1 MSTIITRN
9 SATSGSVPSSLIQGE
24 LAINVTDGRL
34 FYGSGSGNVVK
45 EFVASGSGGGGT
57 IDTGSFVTTSS
68 FNAYTGSNTSQFA
81 GTASYATTAS
91 YYGGS
96 VLSASYAQTASYA
109 PAYLPLTGGTINGN
123 VTVNGT
129 ASIAFLNVTYESASV
144 IYSSG
149 SNQFGD
155 ASNDVQTLWGT
166 VDIKSGPVLVTGSVI
181 ANSFTGSLLGTASYA
196 INALSAS
203 YAPSSPAFPF
213 TGSAGITGSLT
224 VVGPT
229 TSTQI
234 GAGAAPSGS
243 VPLDVRAQGA
253 LSTDI
258 AFRVRNSANNA
269 NIFKIQGDANASLGE
284 TTDASQKTFSV
295 NASSNSR
302 LVLGSGYSTDT
313 GVFSLTRRYY
323 TTVTVFNDNALL
335 LSHNSFSDG
344 NNIPYKHHYVNPS
357 TYYGSVPAYGYNA
370 GFMWFKDSA
379 VIANL
384 QMKLSPDNVLS
395 IYTSS
400 ASPLE
405 AIITGSAFQL
415 WASGSLGNA
424 KPYIRTQNGTL
435 LYLGDQS
442 LLYNVTASS
451 ITSSF
456 TGSLLGTASYATN
469 ALSASYAPDTTFPYT
484 GSAGITGSLTVVGP
498 TTSTQ
503 IGAGAAPIVS
513 VPLDVRAQ
521 GALSTDQA
529 FRIRNSANTVTLIES
544 NGDGSFYTR
553 NNAGSNLFQMAANGG
568 FALGLNASITNATVS
583 DIIMGNNASVA
594 AGSTERVVIGANAAS
609 SQYYTIAIG
618 RQSSTSGR
626 GSNAIGMGMIVS
638 ALDSTL
644 LGTGYNG
651 NITNNINN
659 SFMWTSGAPGAGNYQ
674 SLFVNSNSNLVLF
687 SQGQLASGTNYESAA
702 TNTITIRN
710 GIAPITNITGSFQL
724 YSSASSSGN
733 SKPYFRTENGTV
745 VWLGDESRLY
755 NVTSSI
761 ILNGT
766 SSAPSLNTTAKVT
779 TVVGSN
785 TIYSIPTASYDGA
798 WFEYTARSASNARA
812 GQIMSIW
819 SGSSVNFTETTTTDF
834 GTTTGIAFTVIVS
847 GSNLVLT
854 GSSATAGWTIKT
866 IVRSI

>member
-34 FYGSGSGNVVK
+34 FYGSGSGNIVK

-57 IDTGSFVTTSS
+57 VNTGSFVTTSS

-129 ASIAFLNVTYESASV
+129 ASMAFLNVTYESASV

-196 INALSAS
+196 TNALSAS
-203 YAPSSPAFPF
+203 YAPDTTFPY

-229 TSTQI
+229 TSTRI

-258 AFRVRNSANNA
+258 AFRVRNSTNTS

-295 NASSNSR
+295 NASNNSR

-323 TTVTVFNDNALL
+323 ATVSVFNDNALL

-357 TYYGSVPAYGYNA
+357 TYYGSVPAYGYDA

-469 ALSASYAPDTTFPYT
+469 ALSASYAPSTPAFPYT
-484 GSAGITGSLTVVGP
+484 GSALITGSLGVTG
-498 TTSTQ
+498 
-503 IGAGAAPIVS
+503 S
-513 VPLDVRAQ
+513 V
-521 GALSTDQA
+521 
-529 FRIRNSANTVTLIES
+529 
-544 NGDGSFYTR
+544 
-553 NNAGSNLFQMAANGG
+553 
-568 FALGLNASITNATVS
+568 SITQNLT
-583 DIIMGNNASVA
+583 ASR
-594 AGSTERVVIGANAAS
+594 TFI
-609 SQYYTIAIG
+609 
-618 RQSSTSGR
+618 
-626 GSNAIGMGMIVS
+626 
-638 ALDSTL
+638 
-644 LGTGYNG
+644 
-651 NITNNINN
+651 
-659 SFMWTSGAPGAGNYQ
+659 
-674 SLFVNSNSNLVLF
+674 
-687 SQGQLASGTNYESAA
+687 
-702 TNTITIRN
+702 
-710 GIAPITNITGSFQL
+710 
-724 YSSASSSGN
+724 SSS
-733 SKPYFRTENGTV
+733 NGTV
-745 VWLGDESRLY
+745 SG
-755 NVTSSI
+755 SSLTVYGSGSAQPVFTVQGSQGELFSI
-761 ILNGT
+761 TDSLSGSLFSVNDISGLPIMEVFSDNTTLMG
-766 SSAPSLNTTAKVT
+766 SYLAPSLNTTAKVVQT
-779 TVVGSN
+779 NSGSF
-785 TIYSIPTASYDGA
+785 TLYSLPTASYDTA
-798 WFEYTARSASNARA
+798 FFEYSVRSGSNARA
-812 GQIMSIW
+812 GTIMAVQL
-819 SGSSVNFTETTTTDF
+819 GSAVNFTETTTTDF
-834 GTTTGIAFTVIVS
+834 GSTSAVSFTVVVT
-847 GSNLVLT
+847 GSNIALT
-854 GSSATAGWTIKT
+854 GSSTSGAWTIKT